1 MVWHE
6 VDVVEEELVEH
17 PPDVLWCLVVGSGR
31 VLSQVQRLGDEHL
44 FVGEVMLE
52 GLDVLGGPVQVL
64 GDAVLLPLQHI
75 EGDGVFVVSLEE
87 LALLVLE
94 LVAGGGELTE
104 LLLRVLDHDGQLVA
118 QCLL

>member
-1 MVWHE
+1 M
-6 VDVVEEELVEH
+6 VEEELVEH
-17 PPDVLWCLVVGSGR
+17 PADVVWCLVVGGGG
-31 VLSQVQRLGDEHL
+31 VLGQIQGLGDEHL

-52 GLDVLGGPVQVL
+52 SLDVLGGPVQVL
-64 GDAVLLPLQHI
+64 GDAVLLSLQDV

>member
-1 MVWHE
+1 
-6 VDVVEEELVEH
+6 
-17 PPDVLWCLVVGSGR
+17 
-31 VLSQVQRLGDEHL
+31 
-44 FVGEVMLE
+44 
-52 GLDVLGGPVQVL
+52 VLGGGVQTA
-64 GDAVLLPLQHI
+64 GDAVLLSLQDV